1 MQIPVAVPVSQPTIP
16 SDGDLM
22 AFLAPGLVHALGNHL
37 FAIQGSA
44 HVLKE
49 GKAGLRERGTIL
61 EASTRAQQ
69 ALDILRLLATPDEE
83 PAPVEQPGVLL
94 TQLAPLCAVPLRER
108 GLRHQVDFASPRS
121 RPRGVP
127 ARRFVRAY
135 LGLLQRMSEGLPPF
149 VHGTLLTQLLRQ
161 DHESVTFELGVEFAA
176 HCLPFPVDV
185 DGIVAHC
192 NGSHAGDGVQAERA
206 DTRRIRVRIAT
217 VS

>member
-1 MQIPVAVPVSQPTIP
+1 MQTPVAVPVSSHAQP
-16 SDGDLM
+16 SDGELM

-61 EASTRAQQ
+61 EASNRAQQ

-83 PAPVEQPGVLL
+83 PASVEQPGVLL

-108 GLRHQVDFASPRS
+108 GLRHHLDFTSPRS

-135 LGLLQRMSEGLPPF
+135 LGLLQRVSEGLPPF
-149 VHGTLLTQLLRQ
+149 VHGTLTTELKRQ
-161 DHESVTFELGVEFAA
+161 DQGSVTFEIAVEFAA
-176 HCLPFPVDV
+176 HCLPFPVDI
-185 DGIVAHC
+185 DGIVSDC
-192 NGSHAGDGVQAERA
+192 NGRHAADGVVAEA
-206 DTRRIRVRIAT
+206 VDGRRMRVQVGTAE
-217 VS
+217 

>member
-1 MQIPVAVPVSQPTIP
+1 MQIPVAVPVPATTLP

-61 EASTRAQQ
+61 EASNRAQQ
-69 ALDILRLLATPDEE
+69 ALDVLRLLATPDED

-108 GLRHQVDFASPRS
+108 GLRHHLDFASPRS

-135 LGLLQRMSEGLPPF
+135 LGLLQRVSEGLPPF
-149 VHGTLLTQLLRQ
+149 VHGTLTTKFLRQ
-161 DHESVTFELGVEFAA
+161 DPDAVTFEIGIEFAA
-176 HCLPFPVDV
+176 HCLPFPIDL
-185 DGIVAHC
+185 DGMVAHC
-192 NGSHAGDGVQAERA
+192 NEAHAEDGVQAERV
-206 DTRRIRVRIAT
+206 DGRRLRVRVAT
-217 VS
+217 PA

>member
-1 MQIPVAVPVSQPTIP
+1 MQIPVAVPVPAQAVPT
-16 SDGDLM
+16 DGDLM

-61 EASTRAQQ
+61 EASNRAQQ
-69 ALDILRLLATPDEE
+69 ALDILRLLATPDED

-108 GLRHQVDFASPRS
+108 GLRHHLDFASPRS

-127 ARRFVRAY
+127 ARRFIRAY
-135 LGLLQRMSEGLPPF
+135 LGLLQRVSEGLPPF
-149 VHGTLLTQLLRQ
+149 VHGTLITEFRHQ
-161 DHESVTFELGVEFAA
+161 DQGSVTFELAVEFAA

-192 NGSHAGDGVQAERA
+192 NEGHAHDGVHAA
-206 DTRRIRVRIAT
+206 PIDARRIRVRVAT
-217 VS
+217 AV